1 MDQVRFL
8 TIAEQAAEYLRREL
22 IRGRW
27 KGEIPGKHRLAE
39 KLGVNN
45 KTVEAALRLLEKDGL
60 LVAQGAGR
68 RRSIVPPKSPGRQQL
83 KVGIFLYEKDDRKLD
98 YIVEL
103 VRKLQERGYQP
114 FLSGRSLIGLGM
126 NVKRVAAF
134 VASHPADAWVVLAG
148 SRDVLMWFSQQA
160 VPAFG
165 MLGRLPRVNIAGT
178 GPLKSPAMATALR
191 RLAALGHRRIV
202 LLVREERRK
211 PEPGIVER
219 AFLSEL
225 ESLGIKTGA
234 YNLPEWEDTPEGLAR
249 CLRSLFL
256 HSPPTALIASGLDIF
271 AATQQFLLHHG
282 IRVPQ
287 DISIVS
293 SDPHPSFAWC
303 NPSIAH
309 IEYDNGAW
317 VKNAVRWIDKVA
329 SGKDDRS
336 KKPCI
341 SRFVEGGTIGPVPK
355 TTRRL
360 QMQNS

>member
-1 MDQVRFL
+1 MDKIRFL
-8 TIAEQAAEYLRREL
+8 TIAEQTAEHLRREL
-22 IRGRW
+22 SRGRW
-27 KGEIPGKHRLAE
+27 RGEIPGKHSLAAE
-39 KLGVNN
+39 LGVNN

-60 LVAQGAGR
+60 LESQGAGR
-68 RRSIVPPKSPGRQQL
+68 RRSIVLTKNPGRKQL

-126 NVKRVAAF
+126 DVKRVAAF
-134 VASHPADAWVVLAG
+134 VTRNPADAWVVLSG
-148 SRDVLMWFSQQA
+148 SKDVLTWFSHQS

-165 MLGRLPRVNIAGT
+165 MLGRLPTVNIAGT
-178 GPLKSPAMATALR
+178 GPLKSSAMVTALR

-219 AFLSEL
+219 AFMAEL
-225 ESLGIKTGA
+225 ENLGIRTGA
-234 YNLPEWEDTPEGLAR
+234 YNLPEWDDTPEGLAR
-249 CLRSLFL
+249 CLTALFQ

-271 AATQQFLLHHG
+271 AATQQFLLHRG

-329 SGKDDRS
+329 SGKDDRR
-336 KKPCI
+336 KKPCM
-341 SRFVEGGTIGPVPK
+341 SKFVEGGTIGPAPG
-355 TTRRL
+355 
-360 QMQNS
+360 NIS